1 MNNPFI
7 LTGKIVSGA
16 GEASFFTA
24 LDWVK
29 KQCAEKLH
37 FSPYPGTLN
46 IEIDEDSLPVLR
58 ELQKGP
64 GVKLLSPDPN
74 FCNARALPAFLKNI
88 GGAIIIPDE
97 EVNIH
102 GKNILEVMAPVCL
115 KETLSLDDGDRVNL
129 VVTDP
134 IP

>member
-1 MNNPFI
+1 MKNPFI
-7 LTGKIVSGA
+7 LTGRIVNGV
-16 GEASFFTA
+16 GKASFFTA
-24 LDWVK
+24 LDWVQ
-29 KQCAEKLH
+29 KQCVEKLH

-46 IEIDEDSLPVLR
+46 IEIDESSIPILR
-58 ELQKGP
+58 TLQKRP

-74 FCNARALPAFLKNI
+74 FCNARALPAFLRNV

-102 GKNILEVMAPVCL
+102 GKNILEVIAPVCL
-115 KETLSLDDGDRVNL
+115 KEMLAITDGERVNL

-134 IP
+134 LP